1 MVQNTLPFA
10 YGKISYK
17 QNTNVKYNAKGKRR
31 NLKWFD
37 NVPMFTEFK
46 GYMRLRLRLGP
57 VVASAFAFFFFFFHV
72 FWDKFYY
79 YDYCLCTV
87 HEQQPQSLTC
97 QTIFSQSVHTV
108 HYSRTH
114 KFHFSAIF
122 LLKIGST
129 VLFTYLKIILR
140 QYFSIFSCI
149 QTNPHSLQFSSLQFL
164 YIYNVLGLLE
174 NKR

>member
-1 MVQNTLPFA
+1 MKFKVVRQCAYVYRVQ
-10 YGKISYK
+10 
-17 QNTNVKYNAKGKRR
+17 
-31 NLKWFD
+31 
-37 NVPMFTEFK
+37 
-46 GYMRLRLRLGP
+46 RLYETQTTFGSDGCIC
-57 VVASAFAFFFFFFHV
+57 VCIFFFFFHV

-79 YDYCLCTV
+79 YGYCLCTV

-122 LLKIGST
+122 SLKIGFT